1 MRRQTTVRTVE
12 REHPEKSTSKSVTPV
27 SVETSPFRSEMRSI
41 MSTLGDMERMFE
53 EAFHRPF
60 FGLNMLPFRNVFH
73 ELGSFG
79 DITPHVDVYD
89 HGKELV
95 VTAELPGIKREDIN
109 VKLMENTIIISG
121 EKKTEEKVER
131 SDYLRLERSYGSF
144 NRTLNL
150 PEGLDSKNIKASF
163 KDGVLEVRIPKLEG
177 AHEARKIK
185 VE

>member
-1 MRRQTTVRTVE
+1 MRRHTAVRTVE
-12 REHPEKSTSKSVTPV
+12 REHPETTTGKTTTPV
-27 SVETSPFRSEMRSI
+27 SVETTPLRTEMRSI

-60 FGLNMLPFRNVFH
+60 FGMNMLPFRNVFH

-79 DITPHVDVYD
+79 DITPHVDMFD
-89 HGKELV
+89 HGNEV
-95 VTAELPGIKREDIN
+95 VVSAELPGIRREDIN
-109 VKLMENTIIISG
+109 VKLVDNTIIISG
-121 EKKTEEKVER
+121 EKKSEEKVER

-150 PEGLDSKNIKASF
+150 PEGLDAKNIKASF

-177 AHEARKIK
+177 VHNARQIK

>member
-1 MRRQTTVRTVE
+1 MKRHTALRTVE
-12 REHPEKSTSKSVTPV
+12 REHPEKTTVTASTPV
-27 SVETSPFRSEMRSI
+27 NVETAPLRTEMRSI

-60 FGLNMLPFRNVFH
+60 FGMNMLPFRNVFH

-79 DITPHVDVYD
+79 EITPHVDMYD
-89 HGKELV
+89 HGNEV
-95 VTAELPGIKREDIN
+95 VVSAELPGIKREEIN
-109 VKLMENTIIISG
+109 VKLVDNTIIISG

-131 SDYLRLERSYGSF
+131 SDYLRLERTFGSF

-177 AHEARKIK
+177 VHKARKIT